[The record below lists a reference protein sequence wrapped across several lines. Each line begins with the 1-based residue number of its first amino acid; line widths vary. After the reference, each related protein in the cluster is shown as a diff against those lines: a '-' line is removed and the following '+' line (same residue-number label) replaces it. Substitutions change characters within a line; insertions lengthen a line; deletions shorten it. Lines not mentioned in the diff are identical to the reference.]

1 MYLIPYQKQCQ
12 PTPGYHPSCFWNL
25 LLSYTELQN
34 QHCPLGGWKRMVGS
48 VQATCSGTVSSS
60 FKQKVCS
67 ELVNFSWGRS
77 CESNATSK
85 CNFLLLDFEKR
96 NTFSQYIMD
105 PMEVYTFNFF
115 FSFLSKQEE
124 LGKQEALSRDLEMLQ
139 IPLP

>member
-1 MYLIPYQKQCQ
+1 
-12 PTPGYHPSCFWNL
+12 
-25 LLSYTELQN
+25 
-34 QHCPLGGWKRMVGS
+34 MVGS

-67 ELVNFSWGRS
+67 ELDNFSWGGS

-85 CNFLLLDFEKR
+85 YNFLLLDFEKR

-105 PMEVYTFNFF
+105 PMEDIRLTFF
-115 FSFLSKQEE
+115 FFFLSKQE